1 VASVYRKN
9 DRYYARFKDGRGKWR
24 DRALSVRTKA
34 DAKRLAFEL
43 EIKCERQRHGLEEI
57 PAEDGGGTVHALI
70 AWWLTTYVA
79 GTPSEETTKSAVRH
93 LLDAPLAK
101 FLLAEVTSGTIE
113 TFLQGKATVLSPQSV
128 NHQRKFLL
136 AAFQMAKRAG
146 RWNGTN
152 PAIAVKRRRVPKRQ
166 PDFLRHHEVPLVL
179 ASLPRQW
186 RAFFAVAILL
196 GLRKGE
202 LIALRK
208 GDVDLVS
215 RLMSVQRSHGR
226 DTTKG
231 GHADAIPIPTSWS
244 PSSSTRWKR
253 RRVTSSSRTRR
264 GRRSAATRS
273 SKRSSAPRSVAPESS
288 AATFTTAAGRTVPT
302 SRSTQTRRSASARST
317 PSRCGRPA
325 SCARSVSTTRATR
338 RRACS

>member
-1 VASVYRKN
+1 MASAYSKN
-9 DRYYARFKDGRGKWR
+9 GRYYARYKDARGRWR
-24 DRALSVRTKA
+24 DCALSVRTKA
-34 DAKRLAFEL
+34 EAKRHAMEL
-43 EIKCERQRHGLEEI
+43 EIKCERQRHGLEPI
-57 PAEDGGGTVHALI
+57 PDEGGGGTLHALI
-70 AWWLTTYVA
+70 TWWLETYVA
-79 GTPSEETTKSAVRH
+79 GTPSAATTESAVKH
-93 LLDAPLAK
+93 VLDAPIAK
-101 FLLAEVTSGTIE
+101 LLLAEVSSGTIE
-113 TFLQGKATVLSPQSV
+113 TFLQSKATVLSPVSL
-128 NHQRKFLL
+128 NHQRKFLVT
-136 AAFQMAKRAG
+136 AFGKAKRAG
-146 RWNGTN
+146 RWNGIN
-152 PAIAVKRRRVPKRQ
+152 PALAVKRRKVAKRQ
-166 PDFLRHHEVPLVL
+166 HDFLRFHEVPLVL
-179 ASLPRQW
+179 ASLPNQW